1 MKIEVNLQKKHFIL
15 VLSTILLLGG
25 IAYALGQNPKI
36 FGHKSSEIDWSEQL
50 TQIKVTNL
58 NVSKLCIGTECRTSW
73 PSAGGA
79 TLPTCAN
86 QQVLKYDTSTNSWV
100 CANDLDTDTDTRCDV
115 SKKCSQ
121 LCIGT
126 DCRTSWPSAGVTS
139 INNRNGAVNIM
150 GNNGVSVT
158 TSGNTITIS
167 APILTQCVYGT
178 KSYTVGATCSLSCV
192 NRGSYFEER
201 YQQCTSTGWG
211 SVQMDNYRTYCVYQ
225 LC

>member
-58 NVSKLCIGTECRTSW
+58 NVSKLCIGNDCRTSW

-100 CANDLDTDTDTRCDV
+100 CANDLDTDTRCDV
-115 SKKCSQ
+115 YKKCSQ

-126 DCRTSWPSAGVTS
+126 DCRTSWPSSAQCLYKGKAYSPGYRCRTS
-139 INNRNGAVNIM
+139 DACF
-150 GNNGVSVT
+150 
-158 TSGNTITIS
+158 GNTNSYSVPYQECTKDGVWQTGT
-167 APILTQCVYGT
+167 LTNQKICPVYDL
-178 KSYTVGATCSLSCV
+178 CSSL
-192 NRGSYFEER
+192 
-201 YQQCTSTGWG
+201 
-211 SVQMDNYRTYCVYQ
+211 
-225 LC
+225 